1 MNLMNNLF
9 DAAKQYPSLDLGSL
23 LILLTIYENPGFCIR
38 ELADILTMD
47 QKAVQ
52 EKVAMLANGRKNKKW
67 TRLKLVTVEYKVG
80 DRRKRDLMLTAAGRD
95 LAEKLTSVE

>member
-1 MNLMNNLF
+1 MNNLI
-9 DAAKQYPSLDLGSL
+9 DVAGQYPSLDLASL
-23 LILLTIYENPGFCIR
+23 LILLTIYEHPGFCIR
-38 ELADILTMD
+38 ELSEVLLMD
-47 QKAVQ
+47 QKTVQ

-80 DRRKRDLMLTAAGRD
+80 DRRMRDLMLTEAGRV